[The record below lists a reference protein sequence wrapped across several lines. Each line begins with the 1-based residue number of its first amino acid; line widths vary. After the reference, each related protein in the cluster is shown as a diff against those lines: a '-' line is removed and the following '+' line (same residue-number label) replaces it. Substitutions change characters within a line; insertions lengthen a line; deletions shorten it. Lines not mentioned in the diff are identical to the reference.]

1 MHAFFYCIRPA
12 VIPCSPAAI
21 PARAV
26 APRARASRRRRKAPN
41 PRPDAS
47 AAATLAPSRTTHT
60 HTRAGL
66 SPSSI
71 HAAHMLH
78 HTTTYP
84 HRSSTASH
92 TRTSVSVRAHP
103 SIAVVGRRGRQVGRA
118 ATMGVYATGSA
129 RKPHNE
135 RSLQDRRQAGK
146 AHVWATE
153 GPEAPGAQGCRR
165 AGLKQPGQKTNG
177 GPISGCAL
185 GSAPCLTSR

>member
-1 MHAFFYCIRPA
+1 MACASIFLLHSSCCHPVLSCCHPSARYRAAGPRQ
-12 VIPCSPAAI
+12 PPPPQKPQPQSPM
-21 PARAV
+21 
-26 APRARASRRRRKAPN
+26 
-41 PRPDAS
+41 PDAS

-66 SPSSI
+66 SPCSI

-78 HTTTYP
+78 HTITYP

-129 RKPHNE
+129 RRPHNE

-165 AGLKQPGQKTNG
+165 AG
-177 GPISGCAL
+177 
-185 GSAPCLTSR
+185 